1 MSQYTTEDKLYAS
14 PTPSKVSRITTE
26 QNQDEKIDLGV
37 ITLSNTISQAVS
49 NLEKRLDTCEGVYKL
64 AMNTNAVREK
74 EREIQLQVT
83 QKLLDSFESRLS
95 KVEETLDKIPDTVK
109 ETINNEYAKNEFNDK
124 MQKMLEAFITEMN
137 DQMDALEQSISI
149 NIKNKQKN
157 IKSVRRNLTLI
168 QTAPKDDSTLIELED
183 QIANLKR
190 SQQTM
195 TDIFSSLQTD
205 TTHVEE

>member
-14 PTPSKVSRITTE
+14 PTPSKVSCITTE